1 MSKVLLENKRF
12 DLLTLPV
19 KNDNTSLD
27 IILGFSLFQ
36 LVDVDDTGE
45 IITTSARLNLVK
57 KIRFFLTFLNIAN
70 FFKKEW
76 VDSSLTWN
84 PSDYG
89 NLEYVR
95 LPIFS
100 IWLPGI

>member
-1 MSKVLLENKRF
+1 MSKVLLGNKSF

-76 VDSSLTWN
+76 VDSSLIWN